1 MGIVRWVNRIEPARY
16 EQVCAILTGKDVRN
30 IDDVKQ
36 ILTVLET
43 PVDEEYLEQLE
54 YWFDED
60 SSESQSHIL
69 FSILERAIIEESWEL
84 DKALDSGLDT
94 VFRVLPGMSSLVKL
108 VDFKGIDVPEPGF
121 LEPEVDLVMAIW
133 SSQALTD
140 LLPPIHHY
148 ATQEVLAG
156 LTEPQYQKAVQV
168 FRSDY
173 YWGHWLSLRD
183 AVLTTSGQHHYLG
196 MGISV

>member
-1 MGIVRWVNRIEPARY
+1 MGAVRWLNRINPSRY
-16 EQVCAILTGKDVRN
+16 NQVCAALTGKYIQDPED
-30 IDDVKQ
+30 IEQ
-36 ILTVLET
+36 ILSGLGT
-43 PVDEEYLEQLE
+43 PVDEEYLEQME

-60 SSESQSHIL
+60 SPESQSHIL
-69 FSILERAIIEESWEL
+69 YSMLERAIIEESWEL
-84 DKALDSGLDT
+84 DKALDTGLDT
-94 VFRVLPGMSSLVKL
+94 VFRVLPGMSSLLKL
-108 VDFKGIDVPEPGF
+108 VDFKGVDVPEPGF

-140 LLPPIHHY
+140 LLSPIHHY

-156 LTEPQYQKAVQV
+156 LTEPHYQKAIQL
-168 FRSDY
+168 FQSDY

>member
-94 VFRVLPGMSSLVKL
+94 VFRVLPG
-108 VDFKGIDVPEPGF
+108 
-121 LEPEVDLVMAIW
+121 
-133 SSQALTD
+133 
-140 LLPPIHHY
+140 
-148 ATQEVLAG
+148 
-156 LTEPQYQKAVQV
+156 
-168 FRSDY
+168 
-173 YWGHWLSLRD
+173 
-183 AVLTTSGQHHYLG
+183 
-196 MGISV
+196 

>member
-173 YWGHWLSLRD
+173 YWGHWFSLRD